1 MLCTYLCDVILSEE
15 DLKEI
20 KTYRSISG
28 VCVRANLT
36 KYQEGV
42 YYLGVTMLNMLPSCI
57 KMESDNPKKYKL
69 ILQNLYMKIPFI
81 LWMNIL
87 NFKKVKFIYL

>member
-1 MLCTYLCDVILSEE
+1 
-15 DLKEI
+15 
-20 KTYRSISG
+20 
-28 VCVRANLT
+28 
-36 KYQEGV
+36 V